1 MLLRFPT
8 QEATGPDSCIEH
20 MFDSRVRQVLSAAVV
35 DIGPLRLH
43 AMSAPHPSTEKVAQA
58 LRDGGARGAVRRLA
72 DSTRTAQEAA
82 TALGVPV
89 GAIVKSLVFT
99 ADDEPVLVLASG
111 DHQVDT
117 AKIAAALGAHRV
129 ARADAD
135 TVRAATGYPIG
146 GVAPLAHPAPL
157 RTLVDEH
164 LSSYDV
170 LWAAA
175 GTPHAV
181 FPTGYDELVRL
192 TRGTPA
198 DVADR

>member
-1 MLLRFPT
+1 MT
-8 QEATGPDSCIEH
+8 Q
-20 MFDSRVRQVLSAAVV
+20 
-35 DIGPLRLH
+35 H
-43 AMSAPHPSTEKVAQA
+43 ASGRHPNTERVAQV
-58 LRDGGARGAVRRLA
+58 LRDGGATGDVRQLA

-82 TALGVPV
+82 DALGVPV

-99 ADDEPVLVLASG
+99 ADGEPLLVLASG
-111 DHQVDT
+111 DHQVDV
-117 AKIAAALGAHRV
+117 AKVAAVLGVQRV

-157 RTLVDEH
+157 RTVLDTH
-164 LSSYDV
+164 LSGFEV

-181 FPTGYDELVRL
+181 FPTTYDELLRL
-192 TRGTPA
+192 TGATPA
-198 DVADR
+198 DVAAS